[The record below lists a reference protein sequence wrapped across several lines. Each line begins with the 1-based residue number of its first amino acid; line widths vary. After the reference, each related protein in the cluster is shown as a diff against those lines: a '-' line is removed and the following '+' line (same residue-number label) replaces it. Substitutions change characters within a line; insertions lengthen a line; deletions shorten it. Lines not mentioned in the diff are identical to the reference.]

1 MAKANIDKET
11 IINKAVELVNSVGID
26 KVTLKMLAENLGI
39 KSPSLY
45 NHIEGI
51 DDLKKQLMIY
61 GWKQAEQRITLAVIG
76 VSGYDAIR
84 AMFYAFY
91 DYVIENPGVFNV
103 MFWYN
108 KFQSEEMEMATAQL
122 LTIIF
127 KITSSLNIPDDYCF
141 HLIRTFRGFLEGY
154 FLLVNNGSFGHPLP
168 IFESFEISIEVLI
181 AGIQS
186 LKQEWNKADNMKT
199 AKGVPQ

>member
-45 NHIEGI
+45 NHIGGI

-84 AMFYAFY
+84 AMCYAFY

-103 MFWYN
+103 MLWYN

-168 IFESFEISIEVLI
+168 IFESFEISIEILI

-199 AKGVPQ
+199 SKGVPQ

>member
-1 MAKANIDKET
+1 
-11 IINKAVELVNSVGID
+11 
-26 KVTLKMLAENLGI
+26 
-39 KSPSLY
+39 
-45 NHIEGI
+45 
-51 DDLKKQLMIY
+51 
-61 GWKQAEQRITLAVIG
+61 
-76 VSGYDAIR
+76 
-84 AMFYAFY
+84 
-91 DYVIENPGVFNV
+91 
-103 MFWYN
+103 
-108 KFQSEEMEMATAQL
+108 MEMATAQL

>member
-11 IINKAVELVNSVGID
+11 IINKAVEIVNSVGID

-84 AMFYAFY
+84 AMCYAFY

-103 MFWYN
+103 MLWYN